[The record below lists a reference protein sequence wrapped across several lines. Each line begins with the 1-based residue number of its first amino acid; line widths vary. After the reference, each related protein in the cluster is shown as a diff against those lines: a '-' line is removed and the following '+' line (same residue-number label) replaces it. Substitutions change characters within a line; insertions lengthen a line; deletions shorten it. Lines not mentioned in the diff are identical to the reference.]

1 VSVIVFGLLIGLVA
15 QAAAAS
21 RFDLWVLLLT
31 VGTFAGAYPLMYFAQ
46 EYIQLKPAVL
56 ICGGIALAIIAVRAV
71 TLMRP
76 WWAIA
81 GVILPAAAIMA
92 ATLVAAVW
100 TALQGI
106 VLTAEGFGFFIAVM
120 MLMPRIHAASAAA
133 RPAARPPTM
142 RPAPPHPPQTVAPP
156 EQKGD
161 LPPTAAD

>member
-46 EYIQLKPAVL
+46 EYIQLEPAVL

-71 TLMRP
+71 TLMRL

-81 GVILPAAAIMA
+81 GVILPAAIIMA
-92 ATLVAAVW
+92 ATLVAAIW

-120 MLMPRIHAASAAA
+120 MLIPKIHAASAAA
-133 RPAARPPTM
+133 RQVARPPIV
-142 RPAPPHPPQTVAPP
+142 RPAPPQPSETAAPP
-156 EQKGD
+156 EQKAD
-161 LPPTAAD
+161 STPTAAD